1 VSGETADYFSIRAKS
16 TAQALRYDE
25 TVVAIVAQFGYDSGA
40 RQLLEQSSRQAEFM
54 KKEVPPC

>member
-25 TVVAIVAQFGYDSGA
+25 TVVAIAAQFGYDSGA
-40 RQLLEQSSRQAEFM
+40 RQLLEQSSRQAES
-54 KKEVPPC
+54 